1 MEKKKICNIEIWKD
15 IKGYEGIYQ
24 VSNYGRV
31 KSLHNKFG
39 NKELIM
45 KLNKKYNGYYQVRL
59 KNNGESKDVSI
70 HRLVAL
76 HFIPNPE
83 NKPQV
88 NHINED
94 KSDNRAENLE
104 WCTSSYNNTYGTR
117 IERVKSKVSKPVLQY
132 DLNGNFIKEYLSLVE
147 ASKQN
152 NFSAGNICNCCYG
165 RYSQAN
171 GYIWKYKE
179 VV

>member
-1 MEKKKICNIEIWKD
+1 MEIWKD
-15 IKGYEGIYQ
+15 IIGYEGVYQ
-24 VSNYGRV
+24 ISSFGRV
-31 KSLHNKFG
+31 KSLHNKAG
-39 NKELIM
+39 IKELIM
-45 KLNKKYNGYYQVRL
+45 KPHKKYNGYYQIRL
-59 KNNGESKDVSI
+59 KNKGTEKDFSI

-88 NHINED
+88 NHLNED
-94 KSDNRAENLE
+94 KSDNRVENLE
-104 WCTSSYNNTYGTR
+104 WCTQAYNNIYGTR
-117 IERVKSKVSKPVLQY
+117 IERVKNKVGKPILQY
-132 DLNGNFIKEYLSLVE
+132 DLEGKFLKEYPSLAE

-152 NFSAGNICNCCYG
+152 KFSMGNLSACCLG
-165 RYSQAN
+165 RYAQAN